1 MSNNL
6 FAILDGIVDS
16 GYAADILSDVAEIH
30 NYAEAIKE
38 DITDHDAQRIAEV
51 GKQWLAEQENG
62 NGEWSRMRYE
72 ARAALE
78 S

>member
-1 MSNNL
+1 MTNNL

-16 GYAADILSDVAEIH
+16 GYAEDILSDVSAIH
-30 NYAEAIKE
+30 NYAESMSE

-51 GKQWLAEQENG
+51 GKQWLAEQANG